1 MAKINLSKEHS
12 KSTEEINQLVD
23 RLEKELC
30 KELNLN
36 SSRKGNQVLFNRS
49 GVDGSLTMA
58 EQRIDID
65 IKLGMMNSL
74 LAPKIESALR
84 RKLEEYLA

>member
-1 MAKINLSKEHS
+1 MAKIHLSKEHS
-12 KSTEEINQLVD
+12 KSVEEINQLVD

-30 KELNLN
+30 KDLHLS

-58 EQRIDID
+58 DQRIDID

-74 LAPKIESALR
+74 LAPQIESALR
-84 RKLEEYLA
+84 RKLDEYLA